1 MHALIGSWKSVPSL
15 VRPAARLVFACGL
28 LAGLLPAW
36 FAAPAQADT
45 ELDATAVERRQC
57 QELLDNLEFDA
68 AYERLMVLW
77 REQQNAMD
85 DPARIDVLEKLAYVY
100 IAWSD
105 PSNAQKCY
113 ETILSIERDWL
124 PVGFASQN
132 EFIRKPIL
140 AAYDARG
147 YTPYTVDF
155 RNIGVA
161 WVRVSDGRRTPDD
174 WSVLEHSLPNF
185 LLSYLSRELDARQC
199 GGSEQPLRVIDREAR
214 TELVDAAR
222 AAEDS
227 VAVGPSFAQL
237 QAVHGLL
244 AVQALLLSDD
254 RVDVSVRVVRTES
267 GQVIAPW
274 TGSGKPAKLMDL
286 VQKGMAAVVQKLCT
300 GAELRSDDG
309 VAALGDLQVAVDALR
324 KIDEAMELARNAAD
338 PVDIERA
345 IELVEEAREVSPE
358 SEDLA
363 LQLEQLR
370 DQLEDMNVARA
381 NLGRDVPQFEPYN

>member
-1 MHALIGSWKSVPSL
+1 MHALFH
-15 VRPAARLVFACGL
+15 ARSSAHP
-28 LAGLLPAW
+28 LAGALGSLTLAALLLFGVPTPRAW
-36 FAAPAQADT
+36 AGDD
-45 ELDATAVERRQC
+45 LDATAVERRAS

-68 AYERLMVLW
+68 AYEKLMGLW
-77 REQQNAMD
+77 REQQSAMD
-85 DPARIDVLEKLAYVY
+85 DTARIDVLEKLAYVY
-100 IAWSD
+100 IAWAD
-105 PSNAQKCY
+105 PQNAQKCY

-124 PVGFASQN
+124 PVNFASQN
-132 EFIRKPIL
+132 EMIRKPIL

-161 WVRVSDGRRTPDD
+161 WVRVSDGRRTPAD
-174 WSVLEHSLPNF
+174 WSVLERSLPNF
-185 LLSYLSRELDARQC
+185 LLSYLSRELDAREC

-214 TELVDAAR
+214 TDLIETAR

-227 VAVGPSFAQL
+227 VAVGPSFTQL

-244 AVQALLLSDD
+244 AVQALLLGDD

-267 GQVIAPW
+267 GEVIAPW
-274 TGSGKPAKLMDL
+274 TGSGKPENLMEL

-300 GAELRSDDG
+300 GAELRSDEG

-338 PVDIERA
+338 PLDIERA
-345 IELVEEAREVSPE
+345 IELVEEARTVSPD
-358 SEDLA
+358 SDDLA

-370 DQLEDMNVARA
+370 DQLEDMNVALA
-381 NLGRDVPQFEPYN
+381 NVGRDAPEFEPYN